1 MPKVKIHN
9 RLIKKHKI
17 RAFTIKAVGNPIKQ
31 TKNQRLYKKYND
43 TVIYDG
49 IRYFLVY
56 EFQEEQ
62 DDVITFIREIKRA
75 VKK

>member
-1 MPKVKIHN
+1 MQKVKIHH
-9 RLIKKHKI
+9 RLIKKNKI
-17 RAFTIKAVGNPIKQ
+17 RSFTIKAVGNQIEQ

-49 IRYFLVY
+49 VRYFLVY

-62 DDVITFIREIKRA
+62 NDIITFIREMKRA